1 MLSRAMIS
9 DLFGSSQ
16 AAQMLSTLVII
27 MAIAPIAGPLLG
39 GAIMEF
45 GSWHRIFWLMAL
57 ASAVM
62 FAMIFSLPETL
73 PPQKRSTKPIASSFR
88 NYLRLLQ
95 DAKFM
100 RYTLSVT
107 FFYVAAY
114 AFITGFVYIHYF
126 GIPSKYYGFLFG
138 INIVGVMALS
148 FVNKKLVKRYAL
160 NRLLIVSTLVA
171 ALAAIV
177 LFAFAFL
184 KTGGVFG
191 VIIPMFFVFSMNG
204 IIASC
209 SNAAALDSVPQEMK
223 GSAAALIGSL
233 QYGSGIPLLFT
244 VFLCDACGV
253 F

>member
-1 MLSRAMIS
+1 MSDAMAALFLTRISGRGRVRRTDVEPSQNRKIRS

-39 GAIMEF
+39 GAILEF
-45 GSWHRIFWLMAL
+45 GSWHGIFWLMAL

-107 FFYVAAY
+107 FFALPPMPLSRAHRL
-114 AFITGFVYIHYF
+114 YIS
-126 GIPSKYYGFLFG
+126 IIS
-138 INIVGVMALS
+138 
-148 FVNKKLVKRYAL
+148 
-160 NRLLIVSTLVA
+160 
-171 ALAAIV
+171 
-177 LFAFAFL
+177 AFL
-184 KTGGVFG
+184 ANTTDFY
-191 VIIPMFFVFSMNG
+191 
-204 IIASC
+204 
-209 SNAAALDSVPQEMK
+209 
-223 GSAAALIGSL
+223 SA
-233 QYGSGIPLLFT
+233 
-244 VFLCDACGV
+244 
-253 F
+253 